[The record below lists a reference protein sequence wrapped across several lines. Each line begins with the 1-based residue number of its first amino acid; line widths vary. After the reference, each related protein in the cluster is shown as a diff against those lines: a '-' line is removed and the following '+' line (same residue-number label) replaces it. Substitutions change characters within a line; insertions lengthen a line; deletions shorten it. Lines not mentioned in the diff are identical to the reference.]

1 MDKITKNKTII
12 NISNNAYSMK
22 RAAMKRATRL
32 TILLLL
38 DWIKEN
44 EPAKAARMIVYP

>member
-12 NISNNAYSMK
+12 DILNSAYNLK
-22 RAAMKRATRL
+22 RATTKWATRL

-38 DWIKEN
+38 DQREWTSLSLLLKWLCI
-44 EPAKAARMIVYP
+44 P